1 MAKYTED
8 FRKSVTLNKK
18 LLKAEVERR
27 FTVISDPILPTPS
40 FNALSVL
47 GWHVELLVLEERY
60 FTWNKR
66 MRFLVKKKVFISSM

>member
-1 MAKYTED
+1 MTKYTED
-8 FRKSVTLNKK
+8 LRKSVTLNKK

-47 GWHVELLVLEERY
+47 GLHVELPPGGGIFHLKQIDE
-60 FTWNKR
+60 
-66 MRFLVKKKVFISSM
+66 VFG